1 MKYIVVWNVNWDE
14 IFSYV
19 DENLFK
25 QLRDVKL
32 KKKFEKTEDL
42 FEKMDVEW
50 KNLTTWFADWKW
62 LLKDYLKVKYPNEYE
77 KYLDFLKKEKIL

>member
-1 MKYIVVWNVNWDE
+1 
-14 IFSYV
+14 V

-42 FEKMDVEW
+42 FERMDVE
-50 KNLTTWFADWKW
+50 
-62 LLKDYLKVKYPNEYE
+62 
-77 KYLDFLKKEKIL
+77 